1 MLLFKK
7 IEWRKRKFMKILKRN
22 QIIIIVI
29 ALMLV
34 TAGYLNYTT
43 NHEGEIPTS
52 ASTEEKTDMA
62 SIGDAKLVSSNGI
75 IDKANNEQTL
85 VSNENGE
92 TKNEQETA
100 IVENNSEQTSASA
113 GTNIADTNANSTSN
127 SIATSTT
134 SKETKEYFSSSK
146 LSRETM
152 YSQMIESYRKIL
164 ENETISETQKS
175 IAQTEIKNIND
186 IKNKIMICENL
197 IKTKEIEDLV
207 IFVNDKSIS
216 VVVRTDKLEQ
226 EQIAQIQNI
235 IQREMQVEISNI
247 HISNK

>member
-1 MLLFKK
+1 
-7 IEWRKRKFMKILKRN
+7 MKILKRN

-43 NHEGEIPTS
+43 NHDGAIPTS
-52 ASTEEKTDMA
+52 TNTEEKTDVA
-62 SIGDAKLVSSNGI
+62 SIGDAKLVSSNGVEDGI
-75 IDKANNEQTL
+75 NEEAL
-85 VSNENGE
+85 VSNGE
-92 TKNEQETA
+92 EGTDKVQETA
-100 IVENNSEQTSASA
+100 VVENDLEKTNTNTNNTNTSI
-113 GTNIADTNANSTSN
+113 T
-127 SIATSTT
+127 TSTT
-134 SKETKEYFSSSK
+134 SKETKEYFSSSR

-152 YSQMIESYRKIL
+152 YSQMLESYRKIL

-197 IKTKEIEDLV
+197 IKTKGIEDLV

-235 IQREMQVEISNI
+235 IEREMQTEISNI